1 MAGVLA
7 MNDLERMDHTLEDL
21 ETDFDFAVAAE
32 GAANERAAW
41 EASRDELVARSTLY
55 PRTGLVDASTVDPP
69 LPRTPG
75 KERS

>member
-1 MAGVLA
+1 MTSW
-7 MNDLERMDHTLEDL
+7 LERADHTAD
-21 ETDFDFAVAAE
+21 DFEDFAAAAE